1 MMRHFLR
8 IINGFSMQV
17 GRLCAVLILILTV
30 LSATNAILRYIG
42 KIIGK
47 NLTSNAMVE
56 AQWHLFAMSFL
67 LGAAYV
73 LGQDKHVRVDVWYG
87 RCNQKMKNMINIIGT
102 LLFLIP
108 FCLFGMWSSWD
119 YVLNSWQ
126 NWEESNS
133 SGGLPL
139 YPIKTVIPIAFFLL
153 LLQGI
158 ALLIRSFGFSEEQEV
173 KDES

>member
-1 MMRHFLR
+1 MMRHVLR
-8 IINGFSMQV
+8 IINGFSMQI

-30 LSATNAILRYIG
+30 LSAANAILRYIG
-42 KIIGK
+42 KILGQNI
-47 NLTSNAMVE
+47 TSNAMVE
-56 AQWHLFAMSFL
+56 AQWHLFATSFL

-87 RCNQKMKNMINIIGT
+87 RSSQPTKDRINVLGT
-102 LLFLIP
+102 LFFLIP

-119 YVLNSWQ
+119 YVLNSWLH
-126 NWEESNS
+126 WEESNS

-139 YPIKTVIPIAFFLL
+139 YPIKTIIPISFFLL

-158 ALLIRSFGFSEEQEV
+158 ALLIRSLGIVGELE
-173 KDES
+173 DGHES